1 MKQLMLF
8 LLLMSSSLYAIGDI
22 KINDKVVLS
31 NGDTVPANHVFELD
45 DVPKFS
51 LTKNGECA
59 LWSFAVWRDIIYD
72 AGSQVRRQKKIENVY
87 SSLGLDSLFIV
98 PLSSIKYGDHLCK
111 YPKDSICVF
120 KGVIF
125 ARFGNG
131 IVDSVE
137 VELNFLPAMPKMYH
151 TSLAYEYDWDYDTFN
166 EGNMEFTAVS
176 KRAKKFGAKLMNC
189 YRNCYDIPE
198 ENGEYMLFLEGDDI
212 MECLKVIN
220 RDSRVFK
227 LNNCDWGQAYKIFA
241 YNDFGTTFNDED
253 ILFTT
258 DYIHDPLVLARID
271 SLKKAETSDILEIKQ
286 NDGIKV
292 IVNKNIVSFI
302 NKQNI
307 SKVIVFDSAGKVCR
321 TQKTGS
327 SIDLHSWPSGLYI
340 IRVYGN
346 KNEFLTTKIV
356 K

>member
-1 MKQLMLF
+1 MRLLMLF
-8 LLLMSSSLYAIGDI
+8 LLLMSSSLYAIGDV
-22 KINDKVVLS
+22 KINNRVELS
-31 NGDTVPANHVFELD
+31 NGDTVPSNHVFELD

-72 AGSQVRRQKKIENVY
+72 SGPQERRQKKLESVY
-87 SSLGLDSLFIV
+87 SSLGVDSLFTV

-111 YPKDSICVF
+111 YPKDSIRVF

-125 ARFGNG
+125 ASFWDGT
-131 IVDSVE
+131 VDSVE
-137 VELNFLPAMPKMYH
+137 VELNFLPAIPKVYDV
-151 TSLAYEYDWDYDTFN
+151 SLTYEYDWIWDTFN
-166 EGNMEFTAVS
+166 EGYMEFTAVS
-176 KRAKKFGAKLMNC
+176 KRAKKFGMKLINS
-189 YRNCYDIPE
+189 YRNSYDIPE
-198 ENGEYMLFLEGDDI
+198 DNGEYMLILEGD
-212 MECLKVIN
+212 MKCLKVIN

-271 SLKKAETSDILEIKQ
+271 SLKKAETSDIHEINQ

-292 IVNKNIVSFI
+292 FVNKNVVSFI

-307 SKVIVFDSAGKVCR
+307 SKVIVFDSAGNVCW

-327 SIDLHSWPSGLYI
+327 SIELHFWPSGLYI

-346 KNEFLTTKIV
+346 ENEFLTTKIV